1 MLFHKTQSDLALKY
15 RKSVFQKNCAY
26 LNRSSLQG
34 FFFNTGKKCFNASN
48 EKSILLKWELEIFK
62 V

>member
-15 RKSVFQKNCAY
+15 RKRGFQNNCAY

-34 FFFNTGKKCFNASN
+34 FFFDTEKKCFHASN
-48 EKSILLKWELEIFK
+48 EKSMLLKWELEK
-62 V
+62 